1 MDLNTQ
7 LKPTV
12 ISNPHPLIG
21 DGRVNYYEGF
31 KAGETLGEYV
41 KRVGVEIPKGSFVV
55 IINGCVAMH
64 DWRLYV
70 LQEGDD
76 IVFRSSALGG
86 GGGGKVLR
94 LVAMVALVAISAGYG
109 AALGGALG
117 LTGNMAAAVGGA
129 LIMTAGTLIVNA
141 IFPPPKPQMP
151 SLTDKERSPTY
162 GISAGRNQANP
173 YGPMLIVFG
182 RHKVVPF
189 LASKTYT
196 TFDGDDQY
204 LSQAFHFG
212 LQPDL
217 NLEKIRIGDTDIT
230 AYQDV
235 QVEKSTDNGRL
246 SLVSGNIDV
255 LEGFEVYK
263 SSGWVSRTTPND
275 TTHISIDIA
284 SNLFDIADNG
294 DERTISVNLI
304 LQYKKT
310 DSTTWLPLSSGGV
323 SLSGS
328 NPQKPTRLTLNQ
340 LVDKGQY
347 DVRISK
353 ASDDISTARKSNKVT
368 IAQIRCTQEDSAD
381 YTGQLRVAVKIKATS
396 QLNGAIDELS
406 AIASAKCP
414 VWNGG
419 AWEVKETSN
428 PAWWFLWWARGKRD
442 ANFKRLYGECL
453 PDNRI
458 DIEAIKAWAAFCDRK
473 NLTFN
478 WVLDRKMSI
487 EEVYYTIARA
497 GRASTTW
504 QTGKRGVIWDSD
516 ELPVTT
522 LLTPANIIAGSFSY
536 KHINTD
542 VADEI
547 IINYYDAN
555 KDWEKAVV
563 RQKVPNATQANNPIT
578 LDLEGCTNE
587 SQAGREANLLA
598 ASQQLHRK
606 QYSFEMDIEG
616 AVLARGDV
624 AQLTHDLTSFAA
636 GGRLVAVNGNV
647 LTLDADVG
655 TATNAWLTLRSPFN
669 KMYNV
674 RVNANGNK
682 LTLVNGWTFGD
693 VGNVEDWLWQ
703 YDPSKIAGVKL
714 QIKSVVPQS
723 NGNIKFEAIEYSP
736 AYFAAENN
744 VYFAV
749 PQKQAR
755 DLPAIYVFDALATE
769 RVLNEQNGDTEVTIS
784 WIMSELADASVVIR
798 RGRDVLFNDNVHG
811 SAVSVV
817 AREGDTLDVE
827 IVPFA
832 DRRTSRVFNKS
843 FVVIGTNV
851 VVPAPTGLKIIGAFT
866 KSAVTIQWDRVINV
880 VGYEVQVLSGSTVRR
895 TVKVGDVLTY
905 TYAFA
910 DMSQDGGAVRSLTFK
925 VRALGQRSAKSSWVS
940 VSGKNPQVAA
950 LQGIKVESNI
960 KSLMFTCEKPQ
971 DEDFAGYLVWISD
984 NKSFVPTL
992 ANVSHDGSFNQVFFN
1007 GFNGQPL
1014 EQKDYYIWC
1023 AGYDTF
1029 GKDELNISGYFVAQ
1043 PAILKLDPQSIAAEM
1058 IQDGALTM
1066 TKFAQGIKPPRI
1078 VQELP
1083 ATGELNDLVVLESTS
1098 TMYRWDGTAWNSRD
1112 VTPPDGSITNAKL
1125 ANGAVTN
1132 ASIANGAVS
1141 YTKLGNGAVRNN
1153 HLYNGAVTSTKLA
1166 NGSVGNA
1173 HLQENSV
1180 GSNQLQ
1186 VSSIVAEK
1194 IAAEAIN
1201 NTHLQSGSVGAN
1213 QLQVGSVVAEKIANN
1228 SVSAGHIRNGS
1239 IVAEKVATGA
1249 ITTEKI
1255 VDNSIVANKIA
1266 SAAVNNA
1273 HLANSAV
1280 TSAKIASG
1288 AVGGTQLANNA
1299 VTSVK
1304 IAGGA
1309 VDNSK
1314 LANNAVSAEK
1324 IIANAISNAHLQ
1336 ANSVGNAQLQ
1346 NNAVGSSNLQN
1357 NAVGSAQLANSAVT
1371 LDKFYSGFAEN
1382 LLNNPIFANPTNG
1395 VPSGW
1400 TLVDNLPKLNFIE
1413 RSCHQD
1419 RDWGMQEGG
1428 YFPTENVLRY
1438 GHGVAGESTDRVT
1451 LSQEVPC
1458 QFSKW
1463 YMFSVYVGNHR
1474 CEYVGAKID
1483 FLLIDGSV
1491 VSGAEEVYTGG
1502 YAFGG
1507 IASAKRLFCKV
1518 KAPSYAKKIIVSV
1531 FRGRTSTSSTS
1542 GFLFAGRPMLE
1553 ECSEFTQEPS
1563 VWKNAGVT
1571 ELHGGSL
1578 KDETVIANKIAAN
1591 AVTAIKIAS
1600 NAVTTD
1606 KLAANSV
1613 VSEKIA
1619 TNSITSGHLQTNS
1632 VSANAIQ
1639 AGAIGTNHLQA
1650 KSVGT
1655 NQLIA
1660 GSVTT
1665 DILSAKSVTS
1675 DKLVIKGTNLI
1686 PNSNFATGDLRD
1698 WSVRFGTFTVFENYD
1713 SPTHNMNTTK
1723 TSRYYVLWNS
1733 NTEATA
1739 GIMSFKDGFTGG
1751 DGYNG
1756 IPVSG
1761 GEKYYASIDL
1771 CRHGNNPTTDNSWAE
1786 IRVFGRRKGKG
1797 ISGNDTAIATKRVLA
1812 RNEIPFATW
1821 RTFDFSFTVPNDV
1834 TMIYVGVYFNNP
1846 TDGSI
1851 RAGIYFT
1858 NLTCYR
1864 MTDSNLIVNGAIT
1877 SNHLQTGSVTTDKIA
1892 SNSINTGHLQSNII
1906 NASHIQTGS
1915 ITASKLS
1922 VMGDNLATD
1931 PNFEDLDGWVTFNP
1945 SKELEVIDG
1954 VRWLTT
1960 RVNKAPEK
1968 SNSKFLG
1975 YIYHPK
1981 WNQVRPGG
1989 TYFISVDVWIE
2000 EGAQLKV
2007 TAPIIQTYNNK
2018 TTSSSSNISVT
2029 PKSDVFAGEKLTVSA
2044 IVKTSVGYNFM
2055 RHLLHYFSTRSD
2067 NGAATGVIRIA
2078 NPVIRAMAD
2087 GELIVDGSITSDK
2100 IASNS
2105 IDTNHLKTNII
2116 NANHIQTGSITA
2128 SKLAVMG
2135 DNLILDPYFED
2146 INYWQ
2151 TVYFRSLTKEIIDG
2165 KVWGKAVVD
2174 RTVSTAGGWA
2184 GAIEIKRTFD
2194 VKEGDEYLL
2203 SIDIWIEDGGQIRYN
2218 PPTIIFYKAD
2228 NLSTAI
2234 WGGEVILDNNQYPLQ
2249 AGQKYTII
2257 KSIKV
2262 PSGCSKAKFYNSFSA
2277 LTNQTT
2283 VTATIRYSNPT
2294 IRLRSSGELIVD
2306 GGIVSR
2312 HITTGA
2318 ITTDH
2323 IQVGAVGGTQISNN
2337 AISTQHI
2344 QSNAI
2349 ATNHIQVGAVGQTQ
2363 IKPNSIGTPQLQA
2376 GSVVSST
2383 IAAGAVGADQIAA
2396 NSISAKHLIIGD
2408 LSNLVLNGNQQRG
2421 LEGYSSVSS
2430 DGLALSDP
2438 DSGSPTGKAVVFKA
2452 RDHFWGD
2459 YFDVMP
2465 GAVYYFKFACF
2476 RHHEARQ
2483 IGLGLQLLDKDNN
2496 IIGWPLGA
2504 IKRDSDNYD
2513 WGYYEGMV
2521 EIPSNAVKA
2530 KVFFQVAQGHN
2541 ERVTQAYVTAIEV
2554 RRASHGTM
2562 IKDGSITTLKLKAGE
2577 IEGNVIKANTLNGD
2591 KIIGNSI
2598 HGDKITAGTI
2608 DANKLSVKELSA
2620 ITSNLGS
2627 VTAGNLNINNRF
2639 LVDWWGNVNI
2649 KSGDT
2654 GARMVITNTRI
2665 EVYDSNNRLRV
2676 RMGIW

>member
-12 ISNPHPLIG
+12 VSNPHPLIG

-41 KRVGVEIPKGSFVV
+41 ARVGVEIPKGSFVV

-94 LVAMVALVAISAGYG
+94 LVAMVALSVAAV
-109 AALGGALG
+109 
-117 LTGNMAAAVGGA
+117 AVGGWA
-129 LIMTAGTLIVNA
+129 AGAMGFVKDTFAFGLASSLVGAAVMIGGTMLINA
-141 IFPPPKPQMP
+141 ILPPPKPQLPNM
-151 SLTDKERSPTY
+151 TDKEQSPTY
-162 GISAGRNQANP
+162 GINAGRNQSNP
-173 YGPMLIVFG
+173 YGPMLLVFG

-189 LASKTYT
+189 LGSKPYT
-196 TFDGDDQY
+196 TFNGDDQY
-204 LSQAFHFG
+204 LSQVFHLG
-212 LQPDL
+212 LQTDL
-217 NLEKIRIGDTDIT
+217 NIEEMRIGNTNIAEYDSVDI
-230 AYQDV
+230 
-235 QVEKSTDNGRL
+235 NR
-246 SLVSGNIDV
+246 SLHDGELTLVAGNVD
-255 LEGFEVYK
+255 LLDGFEL
-263 SSGWVSRTTPND
+263 SNTTGWVSRTTPQD
-275 TTHISIDIA
+275 TESISVDIA
-284 SNLFDIADNG
+284 ANLYDIADDG
-294 DERTISVNLI
+294 SEKKIDVTIEAQYRKVGTERWYPLGGYSAAPASKYWSLGRYVSRKYTREGKESDRTYTV
-304 LQYKKT
+304 
-310 DSTTWLPLSSGGV
+310 TTWQQVRYGSTKEGEHTEGEKETVCHKEMRPVGFKGGLQEV
-323 SLSGS
+323 NVCETYTWRYIDHPATAKRRGFFNGVKTGAWQGIAPDPYGGYEGTGQNRLQGS
-328 NPQKPTRLTLNQ
+328 NPQKPTRYAIDTT
-340 LVDKGQY
+340 VEKGQY
-347 DVRISK
+347 EVRLRK
-353 ASDDISTARKSNKVT
+353 VDNDISTTRKSNKVT
-368 IAQIRCTQEDSAD
+368 VAQIRCTQTDEAD
-381 YTGQLRVAVKIKATS
+381 YTGQLRLAVRIKATS
-396 QLNGAIDELS
+396 QLNGAIDTFNV
-406 AIASAKCP
+406 IASAKCP
-414 VWNGG
+414 VWNGS
-419 AWEVKETSN
+419 AWEEKETSN

-473 NLTFN
+473 KLSFN
-478 WVLDRKMSI
+478 WVLDRKMSV

-547 IINYYDAN
+547 ILNYYDAN

-616 AVLARGDV
+616 AVLTRGDV

-674 RVNANGNK
+674 RVNAKGNQ

-755 DLPAIYVFDALATE
+755 DLPAISVFDALATE

-798 RGRDVLFNDNVHG
+798 RGRDVLFNDNVRG

-827 IVPFA
+827 IVPFT

-843 FVVIGTNV
+843 FVVVGTNV

-866 KSAVTIQWDRVINV
+866 KSAVTIQWDRVINA

-1023 AGYDTF
+1023 AGYDAF

-1078 VQELP
+1078 AQELP

-1098 TMYRWDGTAWNSRD
+1098 TMYRWDGTQWNSRD

-1125 ANGAVTN
+1125 ANGAVN
-1132 ASIANGAVS
+1132 ASKIASGAVTNGAIANGAI
-1141 YTKLGNGAVRNN
+1141 TNAKLGNGSVS
-1153 HLYNGAVTSTKLA
+1153 STKLA

-1194 IAAEAIN
+1194 IA
-1201 NTHLQSGSVGAN
+1201 
-1213 QLQVGSVVAEKIANN
+1213 
-1228 SVSAGHIRNGS
+1228 
-1239 IVAEKVATGA
+1239 
-1249 ITTEKI
+1249 
-1255 VDNSIVANKIA
+1255 D
-1266 SAAVNNA
+1266 
-1273 HLANSAV
+1273 
-1280 TSAKIASG
+1280 
-1288 AVGGTQLANNA
+1288 
-1299 VTSVK
+1299 
-1304 IAGGA
+1304 
-1309 VDNSK
+1309 
-1314 LANNAVSAEK
+1314 NAVSASK
-1324 IIANAISNAHLQ
+1324 IINNAISNAHL
-1336 ANSVGNAQLQ
+1336 
-1346 NNAVGSSNLQN
+1346 
-1357 NAVGSAQLANSAVT
+1357 
-1371 LDKFYSGFAEN
+1371 
-1382 LLNNPIFANPTNG
+1382 
-1395 VPSGW
+1395 
-1400 TLVDNLPKLNFIE
+1400 
-1413 RSCHQD
+1413 RS
-1419 RDWGMQEGG
+1419 
-1428 YFPTENVLRY
+1428 
-1438 GHGVAGESTDRVT
+1438 
-1451 LSQEVPC
+1451 
-1458 QFSKW
+1458 
-1463 YMFSVYVGNHR
+1463 
-1474 CEYVGAKID
+1474 
-1483 FLLIDGSV
+1483 
-1491 VSGAEEVYTGG
+1491 
-1502 YAFGG
+1502 
-1507 IASAKRLFCKV
+1507 
-1518 KAPSYAKKIIVSV
+1518 
-1531 FRGRTSTSSTS
+1531 
-1542 GFLFAGRPMLE
+1542 
-1553 ECSEFTQEPS
+1553 
-1563 VWKNAGVT
+1563 
-1571 ELHGGSL
+1571 
-1578 KDETVIANKIAAN
+1578 
-1591 AVTAIKIAS
+1591 
-1600 NAVTTD
+1600 
-1606 KLAANSV
+1606 
-1613 VSEKIA
+1613 
-1619 TNSITSGHLQTNS
+1619 NS
-1632 VSANAIQ
+1632 VSTANIVANAI
-1639 AGAIGTNHLQA
+1639 N
-1650 KSVGT
+1650 
-1655 NQLIA
+1655 
-1660 GSVTT
+1660 
-1665 DILSAKSVTS
+1665 
-1675 DKLVIKGTNLI
+1675 
-1686 PNSNFATGDLRD
+1686 NS
-1698 WSVRFGTFTVFENYD
+1698 
-1713 SPTHNMNTTK
+1713 
-1723 TSRYYVLWNS
+1723 
-1733 NTEATA
+1733 
-1739 GIMSFKDGFTGG
+1739 
-1751 DGYNG
+1751 
-1756 IPVSG
+1756 
-1761 GEKYYASIDL
+1761 
-1771 CRHGNNPTTDNSWAE
+1771 
-1786 IRVFGRRKGKG
+1786 
-1797 ISGNDTAIATKRVLA
+1797 
-1812 RNEIPFATW
+1812 
-1821 RTFDFSFTVPNDV
+1821 
-1834 TMIYVGVYFNNP
+1834 
-1846 TDGSI
+1846 
-1851 RAGIYFT
+1851 
-1858 NLTCYR
+1858 
-1864 MTDSNLIVNGAIT
+1864 
-1877 SNHLQTGSVTTDKIA
+1877 HLQTGSVTTDKIA

-1915 ITASKLS
+1915 ITASKLA
-1922 VMGDNLATD
+1922 VMGDNLILDPSFDDGDYWGIANNPNWTSEVLNGKKWIVNSQTLRAGSNTAWVKAIATSRAFPVKD
-1931 PNFEDLDGWVTFNP
+1931 GERYFVGADIWVED
-1945 SKELEVIDG
+1945 
-1954 VRWLTT
+1954 
-1960 RVNKAPEK
+1960 
-1968 SNSKFLG
+1968 
-1975 YIYHPK
+1975 
-1981 WNQVRPGG
+1981 
-1989 TYFISVDVWIE
+1989 
-2000 EGAQLKV
+2000 GAQAKAGVPYLVFYKNDDYS
-2007 TAPIIQTYNNK
+2007 TPYYAINK
-2018 TTSSSSNISVT
+2018 KISIPGANVNAGQNLFVYMEAEVPEGCTSARFFSSVYALTSGGA
-2029 PKSDVFAGEKLTVSA
+2029 KSGTV
-2044 IVKTSVGYNFM
+2044 
-2055 RHLLHYFSTRSD
+2055 
-2067 NGAATGVIRIA
+2067 RIA
-2078 NPVIRAMAD
+2078 NPVVRLMTS

-2100 IASNS
+2100 IVANAINTTHLASNSVTAQQIASGAITTDKLAANSVNANAIASNS
-2105 IDTNHLKTNII
+2105 IGTNHLKTNII

-2135 DNLILDPYFED
+2135 DNLILDPSFDD

-2151 TVYFRSLTKEIIDG
+2151 TTYFRSLTKEIIDG

-2174 RTVSTAGGWA
+2174 RTISTPGGWA
-2184 GAIEIKRTFD
+2184 GSIQTNSTFD

-2203 SIDIWIEDGGQIRYN
+2203 SIDIWIDDGGQLKYN
-2218 PPTIIFYKAD
+2218 KPTIVFYQAD
-2228 NLSTAI
+2228 NLNAAI
-2234 WGGEVILDNNQYPLQ
+2234 FGAETLLDNTQYPLQ
-2249 AGQKYTII
+2249 AGQKYTIV
-2257 KSIKV
+2257 KGLKV
-2262 PSGCSKAKFYNSFSA
+2262 PSGCSKARFYSSFSA
-2277 LTNQTT
+2277 LPNQTN

-2306 GGIVSR
+2306 GSIVSR
-2312 HITTGA
+2312 HIIAGA

-2349 ATNHIQVGAVGQTQ
+2349 TTDLIQVGAVGQTQ
-2363 IKPNSIGTPQLQA
+2363 IKPDSINTGHLIA
-2376 GSVVSST
+2376 GSVT
-2383 IAAGAVGADQIAA
+2383 APIIAAGAVGADQIAA
-2396 NSISAKHLIIGD
+2396 NAISSKHLMIGD

-2421 LEGYSSVSS
+2421 LEGYSSDARTP
-2430 DGLALSDP
+2430 DGIALQDP
-2438 DSGSPTGKAVVFKA
+2438 DSGSPTGKAVILKA
-2452 RDHFWGD
+2452 RDHFWGGE
-2459 YFDVMP
+2459 FDVSP
-2465 GAVYYFKFACF
+2465 GAAYFFKFACY
-2476 RHHEARQ
+2476 RSGEAKQ
-2483 IGLGLQLLDKDNN
+2483 IGLGLQLKGKDNK

-2504 IKRDSDNYD
+2504 IKKTTDSNS
-2513 WGYYEGMV
+2513 WGYYEGLI
-2521 EIPSNAVKA
+2521 EIPANAVKA
-2530 KVFFQVAQGHN
+2530 KVFLQIDQLHTD
-2541 ERVTQAYVTAIEV
+2541 RLTKAYVSAIEV

-2577 IEGNVIKANTLNGD
+2577 IDGNVIKVNTLNGD

-2608 DANKLSVKELSA
+2608 NGNRIVANTLHGNAITAGTIYGDRIAARTLNADRLKAGTLTAASGVIADAAITNAKIANLSVNTIKIANNSITDAYYYSVSRYLTNDGRGSKKFKGPIDEETIFSTTISSSYTVVGFFGITKLTATGTILGGASVNTLRIYVNGTELFA
-2620 ITSNLGS
+2620 R
-2627 VTAGNLNINNRF
+2627 TALASKNTNNFREIIPIGNLS
-2639 LVDWWGNVNI
+2639 GNI
-2649 KSGDT
+2649 K
-2654 GARMVITNTRI
+2654 I
-2665 EVYDSNNRLRV
+2665 EVKVELKDATYDDYMTWSCDF
-2676 RMGIW
+2676 GIALFKK

>member
-12 ISNPHPLIG
+12 VSNPHPLIG

-41 KRVGVEIPKGSFVV
+41 NRVGVEIPRGSFVV

-76 IVFRSSALGG
+76 IIFRSSALGG

-109 AALGGALG
+109 ASLGGALG
-117 LTGNMAAAVGGA
+117 LTGDMAAAVGGA

-151 SLTDKERSPTY
+151 SLTDKEQSPTY

-196 TFDGDDQY
+196 TFDGDNQY

-246 SLVSGNIDV
+246 SLISGNVDV

-304 LQYKKT
+304 LQYKET
-310 DSTTWLPLSSGGV
+310 GSATWLPLSSGSV
-323 SLSGS
+323 YLSGS
-328 NPQKPTRLTLNQ
+328 NPQKPTRLTINQ
-340 LVDKGQY
+340 YVDKGQY
-347 DVRISK
+347 DIRISK
-353 ASDDISTARKSNKVT
+353 ASDDISTTRKSNKVT

-453 PDNRI
+453 PDTRI

-636 GGRLVAVNGNV
+636 GGRLVAVNGKV

-674 RVNANGNK
+674 RVNAKGNQ

-866 KSAVTIQWDRVINV
+866 KSAVTIQWDRVINA

-1023 AGYDTF
+1023 AGYDAF

-1058 IQDGALTM
+1058 IKDGALTM

-1125 ANGAVTN
+1125 ANGAVNSSKIASGAVTN
-1132 ASIANGAVS
+1132 GAIANGAITNV
-1141 YTKLGNGAVRNN
+1141 KLGDGAVS
-1153 HLYNGAVTSTKLA
+1153 STKLA
-1166 NGSVGNA
+1166 SGSVGNA
-1173 HLQENSV
+1173 HLQANSV
-1180 GSNQLQ
+1180 GSSQLQ

-1194 IAAEAIN
+1194 IAVNAI
-1201 NTHLQSGSVGAN
+1201 
-1213 QLQVGSVVAEKIANN
+1213 
-1228 SVSAGHIRNGS
+1228 
-1239 IVAEKVATGA
+1239 
-1249 ITTEKI
+1249 
-1255 VDNSIVANKIA
+1255 
-1266 SAAVNNA
+1266 
-1273 HLANSAV
+1273 
-1280 TSAKIASG
+1280 
-1288 AVGGTQLANNA
+1288 
-1299 VTSVK
+1299 
-1304 IAGGA
+1304 
-1309 VDNSK
+1309 DNSK
-1314 LANNAVSAEK
+1314 IADNAVSAEK

-1336 ANSVGNAQLQ
+1336 NGAVDSDKIAVNAVNTQHIQPDTVNNAHLKVDSVSYEKLQDNSVGANKIQVDAVQAKHILANSVGAEKITA
-1346 NNAVGSSNLQN
+1346 NAVATNHLQ
-1357 NAVGSAQLANSAVT
+1357 A
-1371 LDKFYSGFAEN
+1371 
-1382 LLNNPIFANPTNG
+1382 
-1395 VPSGW
+1395 
-1400 TLVDNLPKLNFIE
+1400 
-1413 RSCHQD
+1413 
-1419 RDWGMQEGG
+1419 
-1428 YFPTENVLRY
+1428 
-1438 GHGVAGESTDRVT
+1438 
-1451 LSQEVPC
+1451 
-1458 QFSKW
+1458 
-1463 YMFSVYVGNHR
+1463 
-1474 CEYVGAKID
+1474 
-1483 FLLIDGSV
+1483 GSV
-1491 VSGAEEVYTGG
+1491 VADKLATNSVTA
-1502 YAFGG
+1502 
-1507 IASAKRLFCKV
+1507 V
-1518 KAPSYAKKIIVSV
+1518 KIES
-1531 FRGRTSTSSTS
+1531 
-1542 GFLFAGRPMLE
+1542 
-1553 ECSEFTQEPS
+1553 
-1563 VWKNAGVT
+1563 
-1571 ELHGGSL
+1571 
-1578 KDETVIANKIAAN
+1578 N
-1591 AVTAIKIAS
+1591 AVTTDKLSAGSVTSDKIVANAINTTHLASNSVTAQQIAS
-1600 NAVTTD
+1600 GAITTD

-1613 VSEKIA
+1613 
-1619 TNSITSGHLQTNS
+1619 N
-1632 VSANAIQ
+1632 ANA
-1639 AGAIGTNHLQA
+1639 
-1650 KSVGT
+1650 
-1655 NQLIA
+1655 
-1660 GSVTT
+1660 
-1665 DILSAKSVTS
+1665 
-1675 DKLVIKGTNLI
+1675 
-1686 PNSNFATGDLRD
+1686 
-1698 WSVRFGTFTVFENYD
+1698 
-1713 SPTHNMNTTK
+1713 
-1723 TSRYYVLWNS
+1723 
-1733 NTEATA
+1733 
-1739 GIMSFKDGFTGG
+1739 
-1751 DGYNG
+1751 
-1756 IPVSG
+1756 
-1761 GEKYYASIDL
+1761 
-1771 CRHGNNPTTDNSWAE
+1771 
-1786 IRVFGRRKGKG
+1786 
-1797 ISGNDTAIATKRVLA
+1797 
-1812 RNEIPFATW
+1812 
-1821 RTFDFSFTVPNDV
+1821 
-1834 TMIYVGVYFNNP
+1834 
-1846 TDGSI
+1846 
-1851 RAGIYFT
+1851 
-1858 NLTCYR
+1858 
-1864 MTDSNLIVNGAIT
+1864 
-1877 SNHLQTGSVTTDKIA
+1877 
-1892 SNSINTGHLQSNII
+1892 
-1906 NASHIQTGS
+1906 
-1915 ITASKLS
+1915 
-1922 VMGDNLATD
+1922 
-1931 PNFEDLDGWVTFNP
+1931 
-1945 SKELEVIDG
+1945 
-1954 VRWLTT
+1954 
-1960 RVNKAPEK
+1960 
-1968 SNSKFLG
+1968 
-1975 YIYHPK
+1975 
-1981 WNQVRPGG
+1981 
-1989 TYFISVDVWIE
+1989 
-2000 EGAQLKV
+2000 
-2007 TAPIIQTYNNK
+2007 
-2018 TTSSSSNISVT
+2018 
-2029 PKSDVFAGEKLTVSA
+2029 
-2044 IVKTSVGYNFM
+2044 
-2055 RHLLHYFSTRSD
+2055 
-2067 NGAATGVIRIA
+2067 
-2078 NPVIRAMAD
+2078 
-2087 GELIVDGSITSDK
+2087 

-2116 NANHIQTGSITA
+2116 NANHIKTGSITA

-2174 RTVSTAGGWA
+2174 RTISTPGGWA
-2184 GAIEIKRTFD
+2184 GSIQTNSTFG

-2203 SIDIWIEDGGQIRYN
+2203 SIDIWIDDGGQLKYN
-2218 PPTIIFYKAD
+2218 NPTIIFYKAD
-2228 NLSTAI
+2228 DLRTAI
-2234 WGGEVILDNNQYPLQ
+2234 YGEEVTLDNNQYPLQ
-2249 AGQKYTII
+2249 VGQKYTII
-2257 KSIKV
+2257 KSVKV
-2262 PSGCSKAKFYNSFSA
+2262 PSGCSKARFYSSFSA
-2277 LTNQTT
+2277 LPNQTN
-2283 VTATIRYSNPT
+2283 VTAIIRYSNPT

-2349 ATNHIQVGAVGQTQ
+2349 TTDLIQVGAVGQTQ
-2363 IKPNSIGTPQLQA
+2363 IKPNSINTGHLIA
-2376 GSVVSST
+2376 GSVT
-2383 IAAGAVGADQIAA
+2383 APIIAAGAVGADQIAA
-2396 NSISAKHLIIGD
+2396 GAISAKHLLVGD
-2408 LSNLVLNGNQQRG
+2408 MSNIVTNGDQRFG
-2421 LEGYSSVSS
+2421 LEGYNSNGMS
-2430 DGLALSDP
+2430 LSDP
-2438 DSGSPTGKAVVFKA
+2438 DSGSPTGRAIRLNI
-2452 RDHFWGD
+2452 RDTSYGD
-2459 YFDVMP
+2459 FFPVSS
-2465 GAVYYFKFACF
+2465 GELYYVKFSCYRSGVANNVCV
-2476 RHHEARQ
+2476 
-2483 IGLGLQLLDKDNN
+2483 GLQVRNKSNTTFAWVYPARKVATDPNS
-2496 IIGWPLGA
+2496 WTTH
-2504 IKRDSDNYD
+2504 
-2513 WGYYEGMV
+2513 EGILT
-2521 EIPSNAVKA
+2521 IPD
-2530 KVFFQVAQGHN
+2530 GG
-2541 ERVTQAYVTAIEV
+2541 VTARVYIVIEMPSTSNETTAYLSGIEV
-2554 RRASHGTM
+2554 RRVSGSTM
-2562 IKDGSITTLKLKAGE
+2562 IANGTITTQKLKAGE
-2577 IEGNVIKANTLNGD
+2577 IEGNVIKANSLNGD
-2591 KIIGNSI
+2591 RIIGNSI

-2608 DANKLSVKELSA
+2608 NGNRILTNTLHGNAITAGTIYGDRIAARTLNADRLKAGTLTAASGVIADAAITNAKIANLSVNTIKIANNSITDAYYYSVSRYLTNDGRGKKFKGPIDEETIFSTTISSSYTVVGFFGFTKLTATGTILGGASVNTLRIYVNGTELFA
-2620 ITSNLGS
+2620 R
-2627 VTAGNLNINNRF
+2627 TALASKNTNNFREIIPIGNLS
-2639 LVDWWGNVNI
+2639 GNI
-2649 KSGDT
+2649 K
-2654 GARMVITNTRI
+2654 I
-2665 EVYDSNNRLRV
+2665 EVKVELKDATYDDYMTWSCDF
-2676 RMGIW
+2676 GIALFKK

>member
-12 ISNPHPLIG
+12 VSNPHPLIG

-31 KAGETLGEYV
+31 KAGETLWEYV
-41 KRVGVEIPKGSFVV
+41 TRVGVEIPRGSFVV

-76 IVFRSSALGG
+76 IIFRSSALGG

-94 LVAMVALVAISAGYG
+94 LVAMVALSVAAV
-109 AALGGALG
+109 
-117 LTGNMAAAVGGA
+117 AVGGWA
-129 LIMTAGTLIVNA
+129 AGAMNFAKDSFAFGLASSLVGAAVMIGGTMLINA
-141 IFPPPKPQMP
+141 ILPPPKPQVP
-151 SLTDKERSPTY
+151 SLTDKEQSPTY

-173 YGPMLIVFG
+173 YGPMLLVFG

-189 LASKTYT
+189 LASKIYT

-217 NLEKIRIGDTDIT
+217 NLEKIRIGDTDVT
-230 AYQDV
+230 AYQNV
-235 QVEKSTDNGRL
+235 QVEKSSDNGRL
-246 SLVSGNIDV
+246 SLVAGNVDA

-310 DSTTWLPLSSGGV
+310 SSTTWLPLSGGSV
-323 SLSGS
+323 NLSGK
-328 NPQKPTRLTLNQ
+328 NPQKPTRLTINQ
-340 LVDKGQY
+340 YVDKGQY
-347 DVRISK
+347 DIRISK
-353 ASDDISTARKSNKVT
+353 ASEDISTTRKSNKVT

-381 YTGQLRVAVKIKATS
+381 YSGQLRVAVKIKATS

-406 AIASAKCP
+406 AIASAKCQ

-473 NLTFN
+473 KLSFN
-478 WVLDRKMSI
+478 WVLDRKMSV

-547 IINYYDAN
+547 ILNYYDAN

-616 AVLARGDV
+616 AVLTRGDV

-636 GGRLVAVNGNV
+636 GGRLVTVNGNV

-674 RVNANGNK
+674 RVNAKGNQ

-723 NGNIKFEAIEYSP
+723 NGNIRFEAIEYSSD
-736 AYFAAENN
+736 YFAAENN

-755 DLPAIYVFDALATE
+755 DLPAISVFDALATE

-784 WIMSELADASVVIR
+784 WVMSELADASVVIR

-817 AREGDTLDVE
+817 ARESDTLDVE

-851 VVPAPTGLKIIGAFT
+851 IVPAPTGLKIIGAFT
-866 KSAVTIQWDRVINV
+866 KSVVTIKWDRVINA

-895 TVKVGDVLTY
+895 TVRVGDVLTY

-950 LQGIKVESNI
+950 LQGIKIESNI
-960 KSLMFTCEKPQ
+960 KSLIFTCEKPQ

-1023 AGYDTF
+1023 AGYDAF

-1083 ATGELNDLVVLESTS
+1083 TTGELNDLVVLESTS
-1098 TMYRWDGTAWNSRD
+1098 TMYRWDGARWNSQD
-1112 VTPPDGSITNAKL
+1112 VVPPDGSITNAKL
-1125 ANGAVTN
+1125 ANGAVNSSKIASGAVTN
-1132 ASIANGAVS
+1132 GAIANGAI
-1141 YTKLGNGAVRNN
+1141 TNAKLGNGSVS
-1153 HLYNGAVTSTKLA
+1153 STKLA

-1194 IAAEAIN
+1194 IA
-1201 NTHLQSGSVGAN
+1201 
-1213 QLQVGSVVAEKIANN
+1213 
-1228 SVSAGHIRNGS
+1228 
-1239 IVAEKVATGA
+1239 
-1249 ITTEKI
+1249 
-1255 VDNSIVANKIA
+1255 D
-1266 SAAVNNA
+1266 
-1273 HLANSAV
+1273 
-1280 TSAKIASG
+1280 
-1288 AVGGTQLANNA
+1288 
-1299 VTSVK
+1299 
-1304 IAGGA
+1304 
-1309 VDNSK
+1309 
-1314 LANNAVSAEK
+1314 NAVSASK
-1324 IIANAISNAHLQ
+1324 IINNAISNAHLQ
-1336 ANSVGNAQLQ
+1336 S
-1346 NNAVGSSNLQN
+1346 
-1357 NAVGSAQLANSAVT
+1357 
-1371 LDKFYSGFAEN
+1371 
-1382 LLNNPIFANPTNG
+1382 
-1395 VPSGW
+1395 
-1400 TLVDNLPKLNFIE
+1400 
-1413 RSCHQD
+1413 
-1419 RDWGMQEGG
+1419 
-1428 YFPTENVLRY
+1428 
-1438 GHGVAGESTDRVT
+1438 
-1451 LSQEVPC
+1451 
-1458 QFSKW
+1458 
-1463 YMFSVYVGNHR
+1463 
-1474 CEYVGAKID
+1474 
-1483 FLLIDGSV
+1483 
-1491 VSGAEEVYTGG
+1491 
-1502 YAFGG
+1502 
-1507 IASAKRLFCKV
+1507 
-1518 KAPSYAKKIIVSV
+1518 
-1531 FRGRTSTSSTS
+1531 
-1542 GFLFAGRPMLE
+1542 
-1553 ECSEFTQEPS
+1553 
-1563 VWKNAGVT
+1563 
-1571 ELHGGSL
+1571 
-1578 KDETVIANKIAAN
+1578 
-1591 AVTAIKIAS
+1591 
-1600 NAVTTD
+1600 
-1606 KLAANSV
+1606 
-1613 VSEKIA
+1613 
-1619 TNSITSGHLQTNS
+1619 NS
-1632 VSANAIQ
+1632 VSTANIVANAI
-1639 AGAIGTNHLQA
+1639 N
-1650 KSVGT
+1650 
-1655 NQLIA
+1655 
-1660 GSVTT
+1660 
-1665 DILSAKSVTS
+1665 
-1675 DKLVIKGTNLI
+1675 
-1686 PNSNFATGDLRD
+1686 NS
-1698 WSVRFGTFTVFENYD
+1698 
-1713 SPTHNMNTTK
+1713 
-1723 TSRYYVLWNS
+1723 
-1733 NTEATA
+1733 
-1739 GIMSFKDGFTGG
+1739 
-1751 DGYNG
+1751 
-1756 IPVSG
+1756 
-1761 GEKYYASIDL
+1761 
-1771 CRHGNNPTTDNSWAE
+1771 
-1786 IRVFGRRKGKG
+1786 
-1797 ISGNDTAIATKRVLA
+1797 
-1812 RNEIPFATW
+1812 
-1821 RTFDFSFTVPNDV
+1821 
-1834 TMIYVGVYFNNP
+1834 
-1846 TDGSI
+1846 
-1851 RAGIYFT
+1851 
-1858 NLTCYR
+1858 
-1864 MTDSNLIVNGAIT
+1864 
-1877 SNHLQTGSVTTDKIA
+1877 HLQTGSVTTDKIA

-1915 ITASKLS
+1915 ITASKL
-1922 VMGDNLATD
+1922 
-1931 PNFEDLDGWVTFNP
+1931 
-1945 SKELEVIDG
+1945 
-1954 VRWLTT
+1954 
-1960 RVNKAPEK
+1960 
-1968 SNSKFLG
+1968 
-1975 YIYHPK
+1975 
-1981 WNQVRPGG
+1981 
-1989 TYFISVDVWIE
+1989 
-2000 EGAQLKV
+2000 
-2007 TAPIIQTYNNK
+2007 
-2018 TTSSSSNISVT
+2018 
-2029 PKSDVFAGEKLTVSA
+2029 
-2044 IVKTSVGYNFM
+2044 
-2055 RHLLHYFSTRSD
+2055 
-2067 NGAATGVIRIA
+2067 
-2078 NPVIRAMAD
+2078 
-2087 GELIVDGSITSDK
+2087 
-2100 IASNS
+2100 
-2105 IDTNHLKTNII
+2105 
-2116 NANHIQTGSITA
+2116 
-2128 SKLAVMG
+2128 AVMG
-2135 DNLILDPYFED
+2135 DNLILDPSFDD
-2146 INYWQ
+2146 IDYWQ
-2151 TVYFRSLTKEIIDG
+2151 TAYFRSFTKEIIDG

-2318 ITTDH
+2318 IMTDH

-2349 ATNHIQVGAVGQTQ
+2349 TTDLIQVGAVGQTQ
-2363 IKPNSIGTPQLQA
+2363 IKPNSINTGHLIA
-2376 GSVVSST
+2376 GSVT
-2383 IAAGAVGADQIAA
+2383 APIIAAGAVGADQIAA
-2396 NSISAKHLIIGD
+2396 GAISAKHLLVGD
-2408 LSNLVLNGNQQRG
+2408 MSNIVTNGDQRFG
-2421 LEGYSSVSS
+2421 LDGYISSGMS
-2430 DGLALSDP
+2430 LSDP
-2438 DSGSPTGKAVVFKA
+2438 DSGSPTGRAIKLNVRDSQYGTFFPVSSGELYYVKFSCYRSGVANTVAV
-2452 RDHFWGD
+2452 
-2459 YFDVMP
+2459 
-2465 GAVYYFKFACF
+2465 
-2476 RHHEARQ
+2476 
-2483 IGLGLQLLDKDNN
+2483 GLQVRNKSNTTFAWLYPARKVATDPNS
-2496 IIGWPLGA
+2496 WTTH
-2504 IKRDSDNYD
+2504 
-2513 WGYYEGMV
+2513 EGILT
-2521 EIPSNAVKA
+2521 IPD
-2530 KVFFQVAQGHN
+2530 GG
-2541 ERVTQAYVTAIEV
+2541 VTARVYLLIEMPNTSNETTAYLSGIEV
-2554 RRASHGTM
+2554 RRVSGSTM
-2562 IKDGSITTLKLKAGE
+2562 IADGTITTQKLRVGE

-2608 DANKLSVKELSA
+2608 AANKLNVNQLSA

-2627 VTAGNLNINNRF
+2627 VNAGSININNKF
-2639 LVDWWGNVNI
+2639 LVDSGGNVSIRNAT
-2649 KSGDT
+2649 S
-2654 GARMVITNTRI
+2654 GARMVINNNRI